1 MERPRPRPLTG
12 SARLAHMGRMQKAL
26 VLGLALT
33 LGLLPACDIT
43 RFTANSSAG
52 LFTRAGGAVE
62 RHWDTE
68 LVGSGLP
75 ASIMQLEGIYS
86 VVPDNEPLGLQLSRA
101 YASYAFGW
109 VESEAEI
116 ADNEGDIDAADA
128 LNGRARLL
136 YERARNIS
144 LHHLRSRDAGI
155 DDAIHG
161 GVPALT
167 EFLDTHYTNAE
178 AAPALFWTGYAWAS
192 AINVARTDPSMILN
206 LPVARLFVDRA
217 VALDES
223 YFHYAGL
230 VFQAVLD
237 CTFAEAMGGH
247 PERGRE
253 LFERAL
259 TGTERHFF
267 TVQLNY
273 ARSYAVNT
281 GNRALFISLLREIID
296 GGDPD
301 ESVRLANRLAR
312 QRAIRLLARVDELFS
327 G

>member
-1 MERPRPRPLTG
+1 MR
-12 SARLAHMGRMQKAL
+12 HAL
-26 VLGLALT
+26 VLTLALG
-33 LGLLPACDIT
+33 LFLLPACDLT

-68 LVGSGLP
+68 LIGAGLP
-75 ASIMQLEGIYS
+75 GSIMQLEGIYS
-86 VVPDNEPLGLQLSRA
+86 VVPDNEGLGLSLARA
-101 YASYAFGW
+101 YSSYAFGW
-109 VESEAEI
+109 VEERAEI
-116 ADNEGDIDAADA
+116 ADLEGDMDEADL

-136 YERARNIS
+136 YERARNIG

-161 GVPALT
+161 GVPEVTA
-167 EFLDTHYTNAE
+167 FLETHYTGAD
-178 AAPALFWTGYAWAS
+178 AAPALFWTGYSWAS
-192 AINVARTDPSMILN
+192 AINVSRTDPSMILN
-206 LPVARLFVDRA
+206 LPMARAFVDRA
-217 VALDES
+217 VALDET

-230 VFQAVLD
+230 IFQGVLE

-259 TGTERHFF
+259 AGTERHFF

-312 QRAIRLLARVDELFS
+312 RRAIRLLARVDELFE